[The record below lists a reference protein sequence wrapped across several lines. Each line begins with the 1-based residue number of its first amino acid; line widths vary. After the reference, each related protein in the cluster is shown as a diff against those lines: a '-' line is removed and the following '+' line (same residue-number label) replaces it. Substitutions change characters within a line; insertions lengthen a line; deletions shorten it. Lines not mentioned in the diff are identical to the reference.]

1 MPFEHG
7 TGAKSLLVVT
17 TRRQTQW
24 RRVAFVWACCDLSLG
39 QYAGL
44 VTQLDEAMRQIVE
57 VSKRRGM
64 WENTLLWAF
73 ADNGADIS
81 HGASNWPFRGSKG
94 TSCSRPRTHT
104 DNCPAPAVSCGA
116 VLMPV

>member
-1 MPFEHG
+1 MLTFLRG
-7 TGAKSLLVVT
+7 L
-17 TRRQTQW
+17 
-24 RRVAFVWACCDLSLG
+24 LG

-94 TSCSRPRTHT
+94 TSCSHPLTH
-104 DNCPAPAVSCGA
+104 PHVSDLC
-116 VLMPV
+116 VP